1 MEKTYKE
8 IDFYNNIWDNYI
20 KDGLE
25 NINSHILFF
34 NLFFQEE

>member
-8 IDFYNNIWDNYI
+8 IDFYINIWDNYI

-25 NINSHILFF
+25 NISSHI
-34 NLFFQEE
+34 